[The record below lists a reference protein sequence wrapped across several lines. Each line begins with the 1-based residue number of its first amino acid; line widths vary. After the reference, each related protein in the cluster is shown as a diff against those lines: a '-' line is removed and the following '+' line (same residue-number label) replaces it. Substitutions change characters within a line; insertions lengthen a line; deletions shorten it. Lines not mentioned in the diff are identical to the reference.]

1 MLSGGSNNKTCF
13 FSLFLYTHSWISSSQ
28 IRKNVIAAHCMPS
41 GNCLARLF
49 CHYPQSPSVSCETS
63 AEYKQIILHLTF
75 IFIFL
80 IIIGQAHRVRATSR
94 GVSEGRLTYP
104 FAGPS
109 VAREPFDAET
119 LEWILSSW
127 I

>member
-1 MLSGGSNNKTCF
+1 
-13 FSLFLYTHSWISSSQ
+13 
-28 IRKNVIAAHCMPS
+28 MPS

-104 FAGPS
+104 LTGPS